1 MYVWEGSEVSLH
13 KAVTGCTD
21 AADVSRPQDLD
32 QASVVLY
39 ERCGVPVVGV
49 CGEYDLHSI
58 TPLSQA
64 LGTAAREHTKVVLE
78 ASGITFADSALL
90 NLLILT
96 QRSVDL
102 RVAAPA
108 RQLRR
113 LLEITGVDAVLKVRS
128 TVEEA
133 ATC

>member
-1 MYVWEGSEVSLH
+1 MSLQ
-13 KAVTGCTD
+13 KAVTECTD
-21 AADVSRPQDLD
+21 AADTSRPQGLD

-49 CGEYDLHSI
+49 RGAYDLHSI

-64 LGTAAREHTKVVLE
+64 LGTVAREHNKVVME
-78 ASGITFADSALL
+78 ASGTAFADSTLL

-96 QRSVDL
+96 QRPVDL
-102 RVAAPA
+102 RVAALA